1 MHIQPVILSGGAG
14 TRLWPLSRKNHPKQL
29 LPLVGEQSLLQQ
41 TVTRLEGLGAAL
53 GQTMGAPLV
62 VCNEEHRFLVS
73 EQLQEVGHPP
83 WRVILEPEG
92 RNTAPALT
100 LAALALEHT
109 DQEAVMLVMPA
120 DHVITDHTAFQAA
133 VVQGAVRV
141 AAEGCLTTFGIVP
154 TSPHTGYGYL
164 HVGSALPEIIS
175 DALLHHL
182 AAAENAHPSY
192 HLDSFVEK
200 PDLSTAQEYL
210 AAGTYLWNSGMF
222 MMHAQTWLHL
232 LERLEPAIDQTCR
245 AAHVAGHLDGNFY
258 RIDRALF
265 ATCPSNSID
274 YAVMERITG
283 KGNSTEV
290 EAVVIPLA
298 AGWSDMG
305 AWPALW
311 EISPQNAAGN
321 VTRGDVL
328 THATHNSLILAQHRL
343 VATVGLED
351 VVVVE
356 TADSVLVAHKDHA
369 QDVKEIVEQLK
380 HAKRTEHLDHL
391 RVSRP
396 WGTYE
401 GIDRGER
408 FQVKRI
414 VVKAGAKLSLQM
426 HHHRAEH
433 WVVVKGTARVTQ
445 GDEVFLLTENQS
457 TYIPLGVRHRLEN
470 PGKLPLEIIEV
481 QSGSYLGEDDI
492 VRFEDSYGRDHETKI
507 PNGK

>member
-29 LPLVGEQSLLQQ
+29 LPLAGDQTLLQQ
-41 TVTRLEGLGAAL
+41 TATRLQGLGAVQ
-53 GQTMGAPLV
+53 GRTMAAPLV
-62 VCNEEHRFLVS
+62 VCNEEHRFLVT
-73 EQLQEVGHPP
+73 EQLREVDHMP

-120 DHVITDHTAFQAA
+120 DHVINDLAAFQAA
-133 VVQGAVRV
+133 VVRGAARV
-141 AAEGCLTTFGIVP
+141 ASEESLATFGIIP

-164 HVGSALPEIIS
+164 HVGSALAEVVGGATS
-175 DALLHHL
+175 HH
-182 AAAENAHPSY
+182 ASASGDTQTY
-192 HLDSFVEK
+192 RLDRFVEK
-200 PDLSTAQEYL
+200 PNLPTAQEYL

-222 MMHAQTWLHL
+222 MMRARVWLHL
-232 LERLEPAIDQTCR
+232 LERLEPAMAQACR
-245 AAHVAGHLDGNFY
+245 AAYEAGHLDGNFY
-258 RIDRALF
+258 RIDRTLF
-265 ATCPSNSID
+265 AACPSNSID

-283 KGNSTEV
+283 AGSTTGI
-290 EAVVIPLA
+290 EAVVVPLA
-298 AGWSDMG
+298 AGWSDVG

-311 EISPQNAAGN
+311 EISPQDAASN
-321 VTRGDVL
+321 VIRGDVL
-328 THATHNSLILAQHRL
+328 THATRNSLILAQHRL

-351 VVVVE
+351 AVIIE
-356 TADSVLVAHKDHA
+356 TADAVLVANKDHA
-369 QDVKEIVEQLK
+369 QDVKEVVEQLK

-414 VVKAGAKLSLQM
+414 IVRPGAKLSLQM

-492 VRFEDSYGRDHETKI
+492 VRFEDSYGRDHETKVADQ
-507 PNGK
+507 K